1 MGKKSEITKAKL
13 VKTAKELFLEKG
25 FDGLKMQEL
34 ADRASINKGL
44 LHYYFKSK
52 EALFKAIF
60 NEAIS
65 SIFEGASE
73 IITANRSVEEKLH
86 AIIDLY
92 FDKLLANPGLPV
104 FIISEIHKNP
114 TLEGVAIPLQALKQ
128 ITDNFFNKGE
138 ENIDPLKKLNLFL
151 TVISLSIF
159 PFAARPLLSQ
169 IIPKEIGFE
178 TFMGQR
184 RIYVKKITTQLIE
197 EL

>member
-13 VKTAKELFLEKG
+13 VETAKELFLEKG

-34 ADRASINKGL
+34 ADKAGMNKGL

-52 EALFKAIF
+52 ESLFKAIF
-60 NEAIS
+60 SEAMS

-73 IITANRSVEEKLH
+73 ILTSNKGIEFKLH
-86 AIIDLY
+86 ALIDLY
-92 FDKLLANPGLPV
+92 FEKLTANPGLPV

-114 TLEGVAIPLQALKQ
+114 TLEGIAIPLQEVKSIMGKFFASETKEIDSLKMM
-128 ITDNFFNKGE
+128 
-138 ENIDPLKKLNLFL
+138 NIFL
-151 TVISLSIF
+151 SVISLSIF

-169 IIPKEIGFE
+169 IIPKEMSFKA
-178 TFMGQR
+178 FMQQR
-184 RIYVKKITTQLIE
+184 KHYVKKITTHLIE